1 MNSPMLRHLLPIFSV
16 IAAALPLFAADAPR
30 VFRAGA
36 AASVI
41 TPKLGTSI
49 NGNMQDGTA
58 RHIHD
63 ELHARCLALDDGTN
77 KLVLVV
83 NDACMIPREVF
94 DEAKRL
100 VTTETGLPPECMVM
114 SATHTHSAGTS
125 ASVFQ
130 SEADMEYR
138 AFLAGRIADGV
149 RRALNNL
156 APARIGWAV
165 GREPTQVFNRRWFMK
180 PGTKLPN
187 PFGGEDKVKMNPGVA
202 NPSLLE
208 PAGPTDPEVSILS
221 VVSTNGRPIAV
232 FANYSLH
239 YVGGTAGGAISADYY
254 GMFCE
259 RMAELLGAEK
269 QDPPFVALMSNG
281 TSGNI
286 NNINWPGPVAE
297 RKAPYEQMKFVA
309 NTVAAEA
316 YKAWLT
322 IKHADWVPLKSVQK
336 ELTLGV
342 RKPAQEELVRA
353 KEIMSRAKTIPRMAT
368 LDEIYA
374 RETVQMDAYPP
385 EVKCI
390 LQAHRIG
397 DVGVFTIPC
406 EVFVE
411 IGLELKQRSALKP
424 AFTISLA
431 NGYNG
436 YLPTPEHHALGGYE
450 TWRAKSSYVEV
461 EASKKITATLLELQQ
476 QLGR

>member
-1 MNSPMLRHLLPIFSV
+1 MKNRASSLFTLVVFALL
-16 IAAALPLFAADAPR
+16 AAAIAHAAEPAR

-36 AASVI
+36 ATSVI

-58 RHIHD
+58 RHVHD
-63 ELHARCLALDDGTN
+63 ELNARCLALDDGTN

-83 NDACMIPREVF
+83 ADACMIPREVF

-100 VTTETGLPPECMVM
+100 VTIETGLPAARMVM

-138 AFLAGRIADGV
+138 AFLAVRIADGV
-149 RRALNNL
+149 RRALNTL

-165 GREPTQVFNRRWFMK
+165 GREPTQVHNRRWFMK

-202 NPSLLE
+202 NPALLE
-208 PAGPTDPEVSILS
+208 PAGPTDPDVSIIS

-239 YVGGTAGGAISADYY
+239 YVGGTTGGAISADYFGY
-254 GMFCE
+254 FCE
-259 RMAELLGAEK
+259 RMKELLGARDS
-269 QDPPFVALMSNG
+269 DPPFVALMSNG
-281 TSGNI
+281 ASANI
-286 NNINWPGPVAE
+286 NNINWPGPAAE
-297 RKAPYEQMKFVA
+297 RKPPYEQMKFVA

-322 IKHADWVPLKSVQK
+322 IKHADWAPLKSVEK
-336 ELTLGV
+336 EITLGV
-342 RKPAQEELVRA
+342 RKPTQEELVRA
-353 KEIMSRAKTIPRMAT
+353 KEIMSRAKTLPRMVT
-368 LDEIYA
+368 PEEIYA

-390 LQAHRIG
+390 VQAHRIG
-397 DVGVFTIPC
+397 DVGVFAIPC

-461 EASKKITATLLELQQ
+461 DASKKVVTALMELAA
-476 QLGR
+476 QLGE

>member
-1 MNSPMLRHLLPIFSV
+1 MLV
-16 IAAALPLFAADAPR
+16 ALAPLASTAADAPR

-36 AASVI
+36 ATSVI

-58 RHIHD
+58 RHVHD

-83 NDACMIPREVF
+83 ADACMIPREVL
-94 DEAKRL
+94 DEAKRI
-100 VTTETGLPPECMVM
+100 VTTETGLPVANMVM

-125 ASVFQ
+125 ASVFE

-138 AFLAGRIADGV
+138 AFLAVRIADGV

-165 GREPTQVFNRRWFMK
+165 GKEPTQVHNRRWFMK

-202 NPSLLE
+202 NPALLE
-208 PAGPTDPEVSILS
+208 PAGPTDPDVSIIS
-221 VVSTNGRPIAV
+221 VVSTNGRPIAM

-254 GMFCE
+254 GYFCE
-259 RMAELLGAEK
+259 RMKDLLGARDS
-269 QDPPFVALMSNG
+269 DPPFVALMSNG
-281 TSGNI
+281 ASANI
-286 NNINWPGPVAE
+286 NNINWPGPAAE
-297 RKAPYEQMKFVA
+297 RKPPYGQMQFVA

-322 IKHADWVPLKSVQK
+322 IKHADWAPLKSVQK
-336 ELTLGV
+336 EITLGV
-342 RKPAQEELVRA
+342 RKPSHEELVRA
-353 KEIMSRAKTIPRMAT
+353 KEIMSRAKTLPRMVT
-368 LDEIYA
+368 QEEIYA
-374 RETVQMDAYPP
+374 RETVQMDAYPL
-385 EVKCI
+385 EVSVI

-436 YLPTPEHHALGGYE
+436 YLPTPGHHALGGYE

-461 EASKKITATLLELQQ
+461 EASKKVVTALMELAG